1 MQADSILKQRECNL
15 GNQPNAKSDGIIFLR
30 KISKSSNHLIS
41 TLLSFFF
48 GNLSGGWSKQE
59 DLQILQFVLNNGTK
73 WAKLSREMK
82 NRTEH
87 CVKNR
92 FFGILAKYCLIPIK
106 KIKKTLDYLNHG
118 FLFEAIKYYQTL
130 YGTDDHDEQV
140 EEIDWNNFFKNFDD
154 IFNE

>member
-1 MQADSILKQRECNL
+1 M
-15 GNQPNAKSDGIIFLR
+15 
-30 KISKSSNHLIS
+30 
-41 TLLSFFF
+41 
-48 GNLSGGWSKQE
+48 
-59 DLQILQFVLNNGTK
+59 QFVLNNGTK

-130 YGTDDHDEQV
+130 YEVDDREENDNEDEDEKFLEKILYDPKQSLSQ
-140 EEIDWNNFFKNFDD
+140 ITG
-154 IFNE
+154 NESYREKKTSLNERSD

>member
-1 MQADSILKQRECNL
+1 M
-15 GNQPNAKSDGIIFLR
+15 
-30 KISKSSNHLIS
+30 
-41 TLLSFFF
+41 
-48 GNLSGGWSKQE
+48 
-59 DLQILQFVLNNGTK
+59 QFVLNNGTK

-130 YGTDDHDEQV
+130 YEVDDREENDNEDELNW
-140 EEIDWNNFFKNFDD
+140 EEFFKKQIIEECSRDQ
-154 IFNE
+154 IFFE